1 MPVFQ
6 RGYFWWHHLFVTWET
21 NFTISLF
28 CKNIFLLHLHVLSNI
43 FRLHFSLFS
52 ETYSVCIC
60 MFWRTDCNW
69 VCWPCP
75 LLLYGASPGFPTG
88 NDIRVKLYPTPYV
101 SNLHFFQSNIYLTF
115 LNQSTKL
122 NQIRFEMWTQY
133 YAFVLH
139 FYSLIIVQIQH
150 NLFSSIN
157 FLLSR
162 SIAEKCTFMG
172 RGNKEV
178 KRQNIS
184 SS

>member
-6 RGYFWWHHLFVTWET
+6 RGFFWWRHLFVSWET

-75 LLLYGASPGFPTG
+75 PLLYGASPGFPTG

-101 SNLHFFQSNIYLTF
+101 SNLHFFNLISTWHSSINQPNSIKLCSKCSQNITHLF
-115 LNQSTKL
+115 H
-122 NQIRFEMWTQY
+122 IFTQ
-133 YAFVLH
+133 VD
-139 FYSLIIVQIQH
+139 IIVQIQH
-150 NLFSSIN
+150 NLFSPIN
-157 FLLSR
+157 FLD
-162 SIAEKCTFMG
+162 
-172 RGNKEV
+172 
-178 KRQNIS
+178 
-184 SS
+184 